1 MHPPSN
7 AKRDHSFHLYRSPI
21 GGTSSKLS
29 FWDPVIKKNERKNA
43 TWQGKLLSLG
53 GRITLIKSAVS
64 SLPLCYMSLFHI
76 PKGVIAKINQLQRN
90 FLRSEIDGKKSMAL
104 MVWGRIKLSNLL
116 GGLSVGNLL
125 LWNLA
130 LLLSGCGSISKIL
143 FLFGI
148 RLCGRNMGILNLS
161 LSPNSPNLIMGPPGN
176 QSLTPSFAT
185 RLLEIGRVLRFVCK
199 WMIGVKISFGRIF
212 ELGTFLSMY
221 YSQDFSQLPKP
232 LRLMFLH
239 LACGMAMTGYGSFHG
254 LEIWGLDMLRIWQ
267 ILLDWSAWKSFNKS

>member
-1 MHPPSN
+1 MLGLIHVHPPSN

-125 LWNLA
+125 L
-130 LLLSGCGSISKIL
+130 
-143 FLFGI
+143 
-148 RLCGRNMGILNLS
+148 
-161 LSPNSPNLIMGPPGN
+161 
-176 QSLTPSFAT
+176 
-185 RLLEIGRVLRFVCK
+185 
-199 WMIGVKISFGRIF
+199 
-212 ELGTFLSMY
+212 
-221 YSQDFSQLPKP
+221 
-232 LRLMFLH
+232 
-239 LACGMAMTGYGSFHG
+239 
-254 LEIWGLDMLRIWQ
+254 
-267 ILLDWSAWKSFNKS
+267 